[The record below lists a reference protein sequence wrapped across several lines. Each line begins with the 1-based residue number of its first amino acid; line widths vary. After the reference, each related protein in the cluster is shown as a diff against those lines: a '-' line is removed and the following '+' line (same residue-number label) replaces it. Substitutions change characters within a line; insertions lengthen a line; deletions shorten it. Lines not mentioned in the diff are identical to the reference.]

1 MVYSFL
7 PIHSFFFFN
16 WRKFALK
23 CCDSFCCTTMQIS
36 HDYTYITS
44 LLGLPPLTPA
54 HSSRLSQSAW
64 LGSLCYTA
72 TSHQV
77 SILHMMV
84 YIYQNDFLHSS
95 RPLLPLLCPQVHVLH
110 LCLHSFPANRFIITI
125 FYRFHIYALI
135 YNICF
140 SLSD

>member
-1 MVYSFL
+1 
-7 PIHSFFFFN
+7 
-16 WRKFALK
+16 
-23 CCDSFCCTTMQIS
+23 MQIS

-84 YIYQNDFLHSS
+84 YIRLCYFLYLFHS
-95 RPLLPLLCPQVHVLH
+95 LLPPLCPQVHSLD
-110 LCLHSFPANRFIITI
+110 L
-125 FYRFHIYALI
+125 ALVWTVRRSHGH
-135 YNICF
+135 Y
-140 SLSD
+140 